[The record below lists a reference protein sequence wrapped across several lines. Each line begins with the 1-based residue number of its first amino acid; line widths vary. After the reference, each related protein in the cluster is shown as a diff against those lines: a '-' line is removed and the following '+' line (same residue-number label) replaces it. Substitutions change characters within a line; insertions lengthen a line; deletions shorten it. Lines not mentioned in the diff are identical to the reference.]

1 MTEEPLTGGNN
12 ALEVV
17 RVGDTVRRARDAGAA
32 FAARVLAQLESAGYP
47 HAPRHLGID
56 EQGRDILSFIP
67 GATTDHPAQRAPGAY
82 AAGGRMLRELHEAT
96 AGHVLAAGRE
106 CVIHGDPGPFNTIF
120 RQGLP
125 VAFID
130 WSSCRPGDRL
140 EDLGYM
146 AWTWCVLSQ
155 SRVPPVEQ
163 AGHLRELRDGYGS
176 VEQVGH
182 VRELR
187 DGYGPV
193 EAARLLDGME
203 RAQSRVVDAE
213 TANLDD
219 PALPPARRRHAE
231 AAVAW
236 ATADR
241 AFVRRHRAL
250 LLSALR

>member
-1 MTEEPLTGGNN
+1 MVVMTEEPLIGGNN

-32 FAARVLAQLESAGYP
+32 FAARVPAHLESAGYP

-56 EQGRDILSFIP
+56 EQGRDILSFVP
-67 GATTDHPAQRAPGAY
+67 GTTTDHPAQRAPGAH

-106 CVIHGDPGPFNTIF
+106 CVIHGDPGPFNAIF

-146 AWTWCVLSQ
+146 AWTWCILSQ
-155 SRVPPVEQ
+155 GRVPPVEQ
-163 AGHLRELRDGYGS
+163 AGHLRELRDGYGA
-176 VEQVGH
+176 
-182 VRELR
+182 
-187 DGYGPV
+187 V
-193 EAARLLDGME
+193 EAARLLDAMV

-213 TANLDD
+213 TANLDN
-219 PALPPARRRHAE
+219 PTLTAARRHHAE

-241 AFVRRHRAL
+241 AFVRRHHAL